1 MEGLIMYLQD
11 ILPKMSKLYLGRIV
25 DSFLKD
31 VHMETEEEMRE
42 VILKNIDEIQ
52 NKERVKSHLD
62 FSDESRETTLLNEM
76 ILMSLM
82 ERQGYY
88 LSETEIYKNVE
99 TMEKEILKQSSDEE
113 YIDKFIPSNT
123 RRIYSAVLYEAW
135 KKDDSLNAHEI
146 NILSVLRK
154 ELELSKRDH
163 YLLESRIGRF
173 PQKNNKLHSHQQI
186 SRSLINLESRGLI
199 LRFRSDTSYYMIPK
213 DIARIVRY
221 QMGGELRNEVY
232 ETLLNDL
239 SVNQLREILG
249 HLHINVSG
257 VKEEVVDRIL
267 THNILPSVAL
277 QVFSSKD
284 LSAILRDLEG
294 TKISGTKSEKVQNI
308 IDYYEMLSTP
318 TSSDPTDE
326 RARLFDFYE
335 ELAARDY
342 KTLRINKVIDKD
354 IQVDNYFEDAT
365 RYLFERKLGLDL
377 VEMKGTRNA
386 DGKLQFN
393 AAEVLLWDNK
403 STEKP
408 YTFPGNHFNQFLRY
422 IRSEEMRVTL
432 FLIIVHDYSS
442 EAVAQAQKLKAF
454 TEEDTDI
461 ALIKASDLMYIAN
474 EWKDYSDQKH
484 PEFNLEVFNIT
495 GELTRN
501 LLLSRMDWALKS
513 MGR

>member
-1 MEGLIMYLQD
+1 MYLQD

-42 VILKNIDEIQ
+42 VILKNIEEFQ

-76 ILMSLM
+76 ILMALM
-82 ERQGYY
+82 EKEGYN
-88 LSETEIYKNVE
+88 LSETELYKEVE
-99 TMEKEILKQSSDEE
+99 DMEIEILKQSSDDE
-113 YIDKFIPSNT
+113 YIDRFIPSNAK
-123 RRIYSAVLYEAW
+123 RIYSAVLYEAW

-146 NILSVLRK
+146 NILGVLRN

-173 PQKNNKLHSHQQI
+173 PQKDNKLHSHQQI
-186 SRSLINLESRGLI
+186 SRSLINLQSRGMI
-199 LRFRSDTSYYMIPK
+199 LRYRKDVSYYIIPK

-239 SVNQLREILG
+239 SVNQLREILA
-249 HLHINVSG
+249 HLNINVSG
-257 VKEEVVDRIL
+257 VKEEVVDRVL

-277 QVFSSKD
+277 QVFSTKD

-294 TKISGTKSEKVQNI
+294 TKISGTKKEKVQNI

-354 IQVDNYFEDAT
+354 IQVDNYFEEAT
-365 RYLFERKLGLDL
+365 RYIFEGKLGLDL
-377 VEMKGTRNA
+377 TAMKGTRHA

-393 AAEVLLWDNK
+393 STDVLLWDNK

-432 FLIIVHDYSS
+432 FLIIVHNYSN
-442 EAVAQAQKLKAF
+442 EAVSQAQKLKAF
-454 TEEDTDI
+454 SEEDTDV

-474 EWKDYSDQKH
+474 HWKDYSDQKH
-484 PEFNLEVFNIT
+484 PKFNLEVFNIT

-501 LLLSRMDWALKS
+501 LILSRMDWALKS
-513 MGR
+513 MDR